1 MTHIPAQTSILIVD
15 DDTGLRRTMAM
26 IFERRGYVV
35 ETAADGAEA
44 VARVRDHPFDM
55 VLMDVRMPVLDGV
68 QALKQIKALRPE
80 AVVTMMTGFA
90 IEDLLRDALAE
101 GAFALLDKPVS
112 IDEVIAL
119 IEQAQQI
126 RQGAL
131 ILIAADEPA
140 AQTTLHDVLTQ
151 HGYRVCLARSHAEA
165 IAQVHECAFDVL
177 LVDLR
182 LPAFNGLETYL
193 ALKAICPQ
201 AVAIVFTAFPR
212 ELHDL
217 AELARNNDAYT
228 CLPKPLDI
236 DCLLELVQEVV
247 GKKRCQQETGPN
259 V

>member
-15 DDTGLRRTMAM
+15 DDSSLRRTMAM

-44 VARVRDHPFDM
+44 VERVRDRPFDM
-55 VLMDVRMPVLDGV
+55 ILMDIRMPVLDGV
-68 QALKQIKALRPE
+68 QALKQIKAMRPE

-90 IEDLLRDALAE
+90 IEDLLQDALAE

-112 IDEVIAL
+112 IAEVIAL

-131 ILIAADEPA
+131 ILITDDEPA
-140 AQTTLHDVLTQ
+140 AQTTLQNILTQ
-151 HGYRVCLARSHAEA
+151 QGYRVLLARSQEEA
-165 IAQVHECAFDVL
+165 VAQVREYEFDVV

-182 LPAFNGLETYL
+182 LPAFNGLDIYL
-193 ALKAICPQ
+193 SLKAICPQ

-212 ELHDL
+212 GIDDL
-217 AELARNNDAYT
+217 TELARNSDAYT
-228 CLPKPLDI
+228 CLSKPLDI
-236 DCLLELVQEVV
+236 DNLLELVQEVV
-247 GKKRCQQETGPN
+247 GKKQG
-259 V
+259 

>member
-26 IFERRGYVV
+26 IFERRGYIV

-131 ILIAADEPA
+131 ILIADDEPA
-140 AQTTLHDVLTQ
+140 AQTTLHNVLMQ
-151 HGYRVCLARSHAEA
+151 RGYRVCLARSHAEA
-165 IAQVHECAFDVL
+165 IAQVRGGAFDVL

-212 ELHDL
+212 ELRDL

-228 CLPKPLDI
+228 CLSKPLDI